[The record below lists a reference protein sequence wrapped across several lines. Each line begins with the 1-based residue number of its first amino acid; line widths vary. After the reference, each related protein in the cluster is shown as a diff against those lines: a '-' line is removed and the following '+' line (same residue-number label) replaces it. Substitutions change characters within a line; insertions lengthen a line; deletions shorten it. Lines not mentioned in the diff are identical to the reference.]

1 MVSYKVI
8 ISPKALSQLEQCVDY
23 VHYKLKNRIAAES
36 ILRDVHNTRQE
47 LLVVAGSLK
56 LCEHPSLRA
65 KGYRAIRLQRH
76 DYVLLYRTEGSN
88 AYVEGF
94 YHLTQDY
101 ENLFSSDL

>member
-36 ILRDVHNTRQE
+36 ILRDVQRTRQE
-47 LLVVAGSLK
+47 LQAVAASLK
-56 LCEHPSLRA
+56 LCEHPQLRMA
-65 KGYRAIRLQRH
+65 GYRAIRLRQH
-76 DYVLLYRTEGSN
+76 DYVMLYRIENT
-88 AYVEGF
+88 AAFIEGF